1 MHKYVYSWM
10 NDFHGIESINLDKY
24 YLVVISVNFIRPKI
38 QLKQNTTALEEQF
51 DESMMKFKGI
61 WENYPFFE
69 MITYDKIFKKFIIWK
84 IKKLKCFGRGGFIC
98 YHAPCFKLVA
108 KWKPRLNSGVYNV
121 CQKGVLC
128 T

>member
-1 MHKYVYSWM
+1 MYIIFEMTDTKIALKIYIHRYTIIVFFSFTFFQTVEIFSMHKYVYSWM

-69 MITYDKIFKKFIIWK
+69 MITYEKC
-84 IKKLKCFGRGGFIC
+84 LKGLSFE
-98 YHAPCFKLVA
+98 K
-108 KWKPRLNSGVYNV
+108 
-121 CQKGVLC
+121 
-128 T
+128 